1 MPIDAYR
8 CPQCEAEEVALLN
21 QHWVL
26 KSWHEMMIITRYGND
41 PIAVVYAD
49 KHRKVIAAAP
59 AMFAALHAILFQVN
73 QGPVLEHDACI
84 AQARAAYRK
93 VIEQ

>member
-1 MPIDAYR
+1 MIDS
-8 CPQCEAEEVALLN
+8 EKTALMN
-21 QHWVL
+21 EHWVL
-26 KSWHEMMIITRYGND
+26 KSWHEMLIVTRDGAD

-59 AMFAALHAILFQVN
+59 EMLAALRAILFQVN
-73 QGPVLEHDACI
+73 QGKVLERDACI

-93 VIEQ
+93 AIE